1 MSITDVVVDI
11 ETLGT
16 RPGDSIVQIAGVGFD
31 RNAPSFLGQLIISV
45 SVPLAKSENV
55 GTASTLDWWF
65 NQSNAAQAVLLLGNS
80 DFNEVSTSESSM
92 LFEFMRQVKST
103 KIQKCCWWGNSHSFD
118 LVLIEAA
125 LKKLCYE
132 DKPWDFRKERC
143 FRTLKIEMPFVSLPE
158 NTTTKHIAVNDAMY
172 EAECLFLLL
181 KALHG

>member
-16 RPGDSIVQIAGVGFD
+16 RPGDSIVQIAVVGFD

-55 GTASTLDWWF
+55 ALPPRLTGGST
-65 NQSNAAQAVLLLGNS
+65 NAAQAVLLLGNS

-92 LFEFMRQVKST
+92 LFEFMLQVEST

-125 LKKLCYE
+125 LKKLCYA
-132 DKPWDFRKERC
+132 DKPWDFRNERC
-143 FRTLKIEMPFVSLPE
+143 FRTLKSEMPFVSLPE

>member
-16 RPGDSIVQIAGVGFD
+16 RPGDSIVQIAVVGFD

-55 GTASTLDWWF
+55 LPPRLTGGST
-65 NQSNAAQAVLLLGNS
+65 NAAQAVLLLGNS

-92 LFEFMRQVKST
+92 LFEFMLQVEST

-125 LKKLCYE
+125 LKKLCYA
-132 DKPWDFRKERC
+132 DKPWDFRNERC
-143 FRTLKIEMPFVSLPE
+143 FRTLKSEMPFVSLPE